1 MDKLIRIHEM
11 DNVAVATQPV
21 AAGEAITVGAF
32 SLTAAQEIPAGHKI
46 ALMPIAEG
54 ENIIKYGFPI
64 GHAKRDIAAG
74 EWVHTHNTASNL
86 SGLREYSY
94 QPVECPEGTE
104 TPATFMGYVRSDG
117 SVGVRN
123 EVWIIPTVGCVNG
136 IAEAIEDNAN
146 AGRPADAPKA
156 YAYTHPYGCSQ
167 LSVYAS

>member
-64 GHAKRDIAAG
+64 GHAKRNISPP
-74 EWVHTHNTASNL
+74 V
-86 SGLREYSY
+86 SGCIR
-94 QPVECPEGTE
+94 
-104 TPATFMGYVRSDG
+104 
-117 SVGVRN
+117 
-123 EVWIIPTVGCVNG
+123 IIRHPT
-136 IAEAIEDNAN
+136 
-146 AGRPADAPKA
+146 
-156 YAYTHPYGCSQ
+156 
-167 LSVYAS
+167 